1 MTTTSGSKDELPK
14 PVLDA
19 AQAAGL
25 ALGDFLKA
33 RQRDT
38 RQVPK
43 TARGQRIQTAAYEA
57 EIAVEIAA
65 ANIKRFL
72 ELQNQE
78 LRSLIM
84 RAATLADE

>member
-1 MTTTSGSKDELPK
+1 MNTSSGSKDELSK

-25 ALGDFLKA
+25 ALGEFLKA
-33 RQRDT
+33 RVSDT
-38 RQVPK
+38 KPASK
-43 TARGQRIQTAAYEA
+43 TARDQRIQAAGYEA
-57 EIAVEIAA
+57 EIAVELAA

-84 RAATLADE
+84 RAATLSDK

>member
-1 MTTTSGSKDELPK
+1 MTTSKESKDELSK

-19 AQAAGL
+19 AQTAGQALGQFLNARKRDTVRPSNTARAERINAAG
-25 ALGDFLKA
+25 
-33 RQRDT
+33 
-38 RQVPK
+38 
-43 TARGQRIQTAAYEA
+43 YEA
-57 EIAVEIAA
+57 EIAVELAA

-84 RAATLADE
+84 RAASLSEE